1 MEQLMQQAKDFCDE
15 SEDLHAALEPLSE
28 DAFNVATQFKGW
40 TINDIVQHLHHFNIM
55 ADLSLNDP
63 EKFQVEFAKIRELRE
78 TRSTVSVSNELLG
91 GIQGRQLFDAW
102 RAYYLDMTPRFTAA
116 DPKQRVKWA
125 GPDMSARSSIT
136 ARQMETWAH
145 GQEIYDLLGLERE
158 NTDRIRNIAHLGV
171 GTFGWTFVN
180 RKEPVPTP
188 VPYVELV
195 SPSGDIWHWGE
206 PSNDERI
213 DGAAD
218 EFCQVVCQT
227 RNIADTSL
235 QVTGAVAAKWMAKAQ
250 CFAGPPREPPKVG
263 TRYFNPGGLADAW

>member
-1 MEQLMQQAKDFCDE
+1 MQQAKDFCDE
-15 SEDLHAALEPLSE
+15 SEDLHAVLEPLSD
-28 DAFNVATQFKGW
+28 DAFTVATQFKGW

-55 ADLSLNDP
+55 ADLSLNAP
-63 EKFQVEFAKIRELRE
+63 KKFEGEFARIRTLRE

-91 GIQGRQLFDAW
+91 GMKGRELLGAW
-102 RAYYLDMTPRFTAA
+102 RDYYLDMTPRFAA
-116 DPKQRVKWA
+116 TDPKLRVKWA

-136 ARQMETWAH
+136 ARLMETWAH
-145 GQEIYDLLGLERE
+145 GQEIYDLLGLVRE

-195 SPSGDIWHWGE
+195 APSGDIWHWGE
-206 PSNDERI
+206 PSNHERI
-213 DGAAD
+213 EGAAE

-227 RNIADTSL
+227 RNIGDTGL
-235 QVTGAVAAKWMAKAQ
+235 RVTGAVAAKWMAKAQ
-250 CFAGPPREPPKVG
+250 CFAGPPRDPPPAG
-263 TRYFNPGGLADAW
+263 TRYVNRGDLADAR